1 MEIIAGLAAVILLIW
16 ICSSSGGKTITP
28 KYRIEAT
35 ADDRYYEVID
45 RNGESRYIGTYN
57 ACELW
62 IKEHD
67 A

>member
-16 ICSSSGGKTITP
+16 LCSGSGKTNTP

-45 RNGESRYIGTYN
+45 HNGESRYIGTYN